1 MFFKLLFFETFFYD
15 VLKNA
20 DSLVQ
25 VSFYNQNPRILIIF
39 VYNEIR
45 TLTWRMA
52 FYHSPNLNL
61 SS

>member
-1 MFFKLLFFETFFYD
+1 MINKLSLDFSFLFFLTRLFFYD

-25 VSFYNQNPRILIIF
+25 VSFYNKNPRILSMF

-45 TLTWRMA
+45 TLT
-52 FYHSPNLNL
+52 
-61 SS
+61 